1 MVRLHPQGDTSRHI
15 IRCGRALGSAGIAA
29 FVAAV
34 LALHWLRPD
43 LNPQVHTVSEY
54 SIGSYGWLMRAAF
67 VALGLGVLATSLSL
81 ELRFGL
87 SAWRSAGLLLL
98 VGMALGLFLDAG
110 FNTDHL
116 RVPETTSGAVH
127 GVGTLIV
134 GLTLPAAALILGSDF
149 ASVSLPRARWLQVL
163 AVAQCGAIFAFET
176 GPIAD
181 HGLAERICIGMAL
194 ATLALMQSFVTS
206 AAMASDHPRPHLGR
220 IEIPSHLPAPKGS
233 SIEST
238 RSPLAPQMEAEEF
251 N

>member
-1 MVRLHPQGDTSRHI
+1 MLGLQPQSHI
-15 IRCGRALGSAGIAA
+15 AHHAIRCGRALSSAGIAT

-87 SAWRSAGLLLL
+87 SRWRRAGLLLL
-98 VGMALGLFLDAG
+98 VGTALGLFLDAG
-110 FNTDHL
+110 YNTDHL
-116 RVPETTSGAVH
+116 RVAETISGTVH
-127 GVGTLIV
+127 GVGTLIM
-134 GLTLPAAALILGSDF
+134 GLTLPAAAFILGSDF

-163 AVAQCGAIFAFET
+163 AIAQCGAIFVFVT
-176 GPIAD
+176 GPISG
-181 HGLAERICIGMAL
+181 HGLAERISIAMAV

-206 AAMASDHPRPHLGR
+206 AATASDHPRLHLGR
-220 IEIPSHLPAPKGS
+220 IEVPSRLSAPEGS
-233 SIEST
+233 SIET
-238 RSPLAPQMEAEEF
+238 TCSPEDLPG
-251 N
+251 